1 VTRDF
6 TTHKRLALGRR
17 YEARPTKRP
26 LSKPQDGDWLFIKPD
41 RKLGIWEMH
50 YGESKGAMS
59 MPENLHG
66 YHVHIYFDDTTK
78 ARAIELHDTLVGQ
91 FKAQPSRPQFIGIA
105 GPHPIPQMQAIFP
118 KDAFTAD
125 VVPWLM
131 FNRQGLDILIHPL
144 TDDEVED
151 HTAHAVWLGK
161 PVELLTDKLKHG
173 PTIPELMPTPN

>member
-1 VTRDF
+1 M
-6 TTHKRLALGRR
+6 
-17 YEARPTKRP
+17 EAKV
-26 LSKPQDGDWLFIKPD
+26 
-41 RKLGIWEMH
+41 
-50 YGESKGAMS
+50 MS

-66 YHVHIYFDDTTK
+66 YHVHIYFDDATK
-78 ARAIELHDTLVGQ
+78 ARATELHDILVEQ
-91 FKAQPSRPQFIGIA
+91 FNAQPSRPQFIGIA

-173 PTIPELMPTPN
+173 PTIPELMPT

>member
-1 VTRDF
+1 MS
-6 TTHKRLALGRR
+6 L
-17 YEARPTKRP
+17 PT
-26 LSKPQDGDWLFIKPD
+26 D
-41 RKLGIWEMH
+41 
-50 YGESKGAMS
+50 
-59 MPENLHG
+59 LHG
-66 YHVHIYFDDTTK
+66 YHVHIYYGDATRAK
-78 ARAIELHDTLVGQ
+78 ATELHDSLVARFG
-91 FKAQPSRPQFIGIA
+91 AQPSRPKFIGIA
-105 GPHPIPQMQAIFP
+105 GPHPIPQVQVIFR

-173 PTIPELMPTPN
+173 PTTAELMPT

>member
-1 VTRDF
+1 MKSQSPSRGFSD
-6 TTHKRLALGRR
+6 G
-17 YEARPTKRP
+17 
-26 LSKPQDGDWLFIKPD
+26 LSVAAKLD
-41 RKLGIWEMH
+41 RWSGNWEMH
-50 YGESKGAMS
+50 CGEGKSTMS

-78 ARAIELHDTLVGQ
+78 PRATELHDTLVEQ

-105 GPHPIPQMQAIFP
+105 GPHPVPQMQAIFS

-131 FNRQGLDILIHPL
+131 FHRQGLDILIHPL
-144 TDDEVED
+144 TDDEIED

-161 PVELLTDKLKHG
+161 PMELLTDKLKHG

>member
-1 VTRDF
+1 MVISF
-6 TTHKRLALGRR
+6 SSSQVENPASGNPAKEGKA
-17 YEARPTKRP
+17 K
-26 LSKPQDGDWLFIKPD
+26 
-41 RKLGIWEMH
+41 
-50 YGESKGAMS
+50 AMS

-66 YHVHIYFDDTTK
+66 YHVHIYFDHTTK
-78 ARAIELHDTLVGQ
+78 ARATELHDTLVEQ

-118 KDAFTAD
+118 RDAFTAD

-131 FNRQGLDILIHPL
+131 FNRRGLDILIHPL

-151 HTAHAVWLGK
+151 HTTHAVWLGR

-173 PTIPELMPTPN
+173 PTIRELMPT